1 MRACNT
7 PGSLFV
13 RLQSLFKQMLH
24 LVRVIPTPIRYSV
37 YMARGWESKSVEEQ
51 LEQRAEQREQAAKV
65 ASKDVMQATDA
76 EQARAR
82 QMLRLKRER
91 ILSEKTS
98 HPVRRS
104 ALQAALKDIEAE
116 LQKLG

>member
-1 MRACNT
+1 
-7 PGSLFV
+7 
-13 RLQSLFKQMLH
+13 
-24 LVRVIPTPIRYSV
+24 
-37 YMARGWESKSVEEQ
+37 MARGWESKSVEDQVEQ
-51 LEQRAEQREQAAKV
+51 QAEQREEAAKA
-65 ASKDVMQATDA
+65 ASKHVVRAAGA

-82 QMLRLKRER
+82 QMLQLKRER

-98 HPVRRS
+98 HPARRA

>member
-1 MRACNT
+1 
-7 PGSLFV
+7 
-13 RLQSLFKQMLH
+13 MLH
-24 LVRVIPTPIRYSV
+24 LVSAIPPPIDYSV

-51 LEQRAEQREQAAKV
+51 LEQQEEQREHAGKV
-65 ASKDVMQATDA
+65 ASKHVVRTADA

-82 QMLRLKRER
+82 QMLHLKRER

-104 ALQAALKDIEAE
+104 ALQSALKEIEAE

>member
-1 MRACNT
+1 MCSAT
-7 PGSLFV
+7 VSI
-13 RLQSLFKQMLH
+13 QAEAH
-24 LVRVIPTPIRYSV
+24 LVSVIPSLIRYSV

-65 ASKDVMQATDA
+65 ASKDVVQAAGA

-82 QMLRLKRER
+82 QMLHLKRER

-104 ALQAALKDIEAE
+104 ALQAALKDIDAQ
-116 LQKLG
+116 LLKLG

>member
-1 MRACNT
+1 MI
-7 PGSLFV
+7 
-13 RLQSLFKQMLH
+13 
-24 LVRVIPTPIRYSV
+24 RVIPPPIRYSV

-51 LEQRAEQREQAAKV
+51 LEQREEQREQAAKV
-65 ASKDVMQATDA
+65 ASKYVVQAAGA
-76 EQARAR
+76 EQARTR
-82 QMLRLKRER
+82 QMLQLKRER

-98 HPVRRS
+98 HPARRS

>member
-1 MRACNT
+1 MDSARSSALPIQPEAPFLC
-7 PGSLFV
+7 
-13 RLQSLFKQMLH
+13 
-24 LVRVIPTPIRYSV
+24 VIQAPIRYSV

-51 LEQRAEQREQAAKV
+51 VEERAEQREEAAKA
-65 ASKDVMQATDA
+65 ASKHVVRAAGA

-82 QMLRLKRER
+82 QILELKRER

-104 ALQAALKDIEAE
+104 ALQSALSEIEAE
-116 LQKLG
+116 LQSLG

>member
-1 MRACNT
+1 
-7 PGSLFV
+7 V
-13 RLQSLFKQMLH
+13 
-24 LVRVIPTPIRYSV
+24 V
-37 YMARGWESKSVEEQ
+37 
-51 LEQRAEQREQAAKV
+51 QAAG
-65 ASKDVMQATDA
+65 A

-82 QMLRLKRER
+82 QMLHLKRER

-116 LQKLG
+116 LQKLE

>member
-1 MRACNT
+1 
-7 PGSLFV
+7 
-13 RLQSLFKQMLH
+13 MLH
-24 LVRVIPTPIRYSV
+24 LVSVIPSRIRYSV

-51 LEQRAEQREQAAKV
+51 LEQREEQREQAAKV
-65 ASKDVMQATDA
+65 ASKDVVRAAGA

-82 QMLRLKRER
+82 QMLHLKRER

-104 ALQAALKDIEAE
+104 ALQAALKDIDAE